1 MMQGKAA
8 LSSERTRKASPRK
21 SRKPDRDAIVEEFLP
36 SIRIHAARLKMR
48 IPPHIETDDL
58 VSSGVVGLLDAL
70 NRYDESR
77 GIKFKTYAE
86 FRIRGAMLDYLREMD
101 WSPGRRARTP
111 PGCSTPIP
119 GSKTCSEGLPRKK
132 VAEDLGISVD
142 ELRKQLA
149 AFMGM
154 TVFSL
159 DALQDEDEDCGAG
172 WRHVIA
178 EAAMNES
185 REEELTRELKDVLG
199 KAMDIAPRARTAADR
214 ALLSRGPDP
223 AGDQPDLRA
232 GRAPGVPAPRTGGL
246 KAEGKDQTVTSGR
259 RRPFVLRWSDR
270 FHGGVRPCRFR
281 KGWPSTA

>member
-8 LSSERTRKASPRK
+8 LSRERSRKASPRK

-101 WSPGRRARTP
+101 WFPRSARQNSTRLQHTYTRLENMLGRAP
-111 PGCSTPIP
+111 
-119 GSKTCSEGLPRKK
+119 EEEE

-199 KAMDIAPRARTAADR
+199 KAIERT
-214 ALLSRGPDP
+214 
-223 AGDQPDLRA
+223 
-232 GRAPGVPAPRTGGL
+232 
-246 KAEGKDQTVTSGR
+246 
-259 RRPFVLRWSDR
+259 
-270 FHGGVRPCRFR
+270 
-281 KGWPSTA
+281 